1 MIVMIYNWPFYPNV
15 FLLLQ
20 VVGKRVSHH
29 YYHCQNCHQTYCLGG
44 SEWKTKMFGNAP
56 AHLWIFPPVPIIAKP
71 AYWSGTHKVWQNF
84 SKTWIVLPHV
94 YYTLKVR
101 HYIFW
106 LKKNIFKKS
115 SIFLLLKSHICH
127 PHKSVNRTTSRQ
139 FLSQSWY
146 KFKELVDHH
155 QDWTIPVCLEGAPC
169 RAPRSDACTGRQD
182 QAGPVSTLRTKFNYI
197 LSKKFSFFHILN
209 LIISNWVKR
218 NLVLIS
224 SSRRRICRDKTML
237 LVVKSDAW
245 KQKRWW

>member
-146 KFKELVDHH
+146 NLKNLLTTIKIEQYLCVWKALLAAHLVQTLVLVVKTKLD
-155 QDWTIPVCLEGAPC
+155 QFPPC
-169 RAPRSDACTGRQD
+169 GQ
-182 QAGPVSTLRTKFNYI
+182 
-197 LSKKFSFFHILN
+197 N
-209 LIISNWVKR
+209 LIIS
-218 NLVLIS
+218 
-224 SSRRRICRDKTML
+224 
-237 LVVKSDAW
+237 
-245 KQKRWW
+245 